1 MGNGPTKR
9 EFGPSANAVR
19 GASAAWQLT
28 DEYLNCV
35 LSSVLDD
42 EGLATYQ
49 KDETKHL
56 MEVRPRRNQTAHECP
71 ASTPWVP
78 CD

>member
-1 MGNGPTKR
+1 MR
-9 EFGPSANAVR
+9 MQCAHR
-19 GASAAWQLT
+19 RRWWQLT

-56 MEVRPRRNQTAHECP
+56 MEVRPRCNQAAHEYP

>member
-1 MGNGPTKR
+1 MGMQC
-9 EFGPSANAVR
+9 
-19 GASAAWQLT
+19 AARRRHWWQLT

-56 MEVRPRRNQTAHECP
+56 MEVRAALQPG
-71 ASTPWVP
+71 SG
-78 CD
+78 